1 MLNSRSIMLLKKV
14 RFTFFLIMLLIVNS
28 GSAFSQSL
36 PDFSGTWIQDNTKS
50 DDFYKSFDVNFV
62 ITQTPQKITI
72 KQIFYEKDG
81 KEAASREASFNLDG
95 KEVSKEEGGAV
106 SKESAKWSADK
117 KILTTRS
124 TKTAGPDTYGSTA
137 TYSMSPDGKVL
148 TVQTSD
154 INQFGPSVKQVFN
167 KKK

>member
-1 MLNSRSIMLLKKV
+1 MSNYRFTRLFKKV
-14 RFTFFLIMLLIVNS
+14 AIAPFLLLIFMVYS
-28 GSAFSQSL
+28 GVSYSQAVA
-36 PDFSGTWIQDNTKS
+36 DFSGTWIQDNTKS
-50 DDFYKSFDVNFV
+50 DDFYKSFDVKFV
-62 ITQTPQKITI
+62 ITQTQQKISI

-81 KEAASREASFNLDG
+81 KEAASREAGFNLDG
-95 KEVSKEEGGAV
+95 KEVSKEEGGTV

-167 KKK
+167 KQK